1 MIRVD
6 GQLVVK
12 SIPGRFG
19 TFNVARLVTSFG
31 EFAVKDSML
40 EQYSE
45 GKYEGSFVI
54 AHIGPSS
61 YSTGSGRTVIEVRA
75 RLDSMTLNEMDSLS
89 QADTELLEQ
98 KELDPLDEE
107 RDRLPALPKV
117 TSAPPSAPAPVAPTT
132 PTAPRPTSSDDEAP
146 FGMSVDEVSKTPPLT
161 ARQVNQADAEAADAD
176 LFGTIWPLGESV
188 KLDTTVDRQRLREQS
203 KRLDQLGYIMDFKAQ
218 LWRLSS

>member
-98 KELDPLDEE
+98 KEPDPLDEE
-107 RDRLPALPKV
+107 RGHPPAQPKV
-117 TSAPPSAPAPVAPTT
+117 TAAPPPSTCPSCPNHTHGPAPH
-132 PTAPRPTSSDDEAP
+132 
-146 FGMSVDEVSKTPPLT
+146 
-161 ARQVNQADAEAADAD
+161 
-176 LFGTIWPLGESV
+176 
-188 KLDTTVDRQRLREQS
+188 
-203 KRLDQLGYIMDFKAQ
+203 YIG
-218 LWRLSS
+218 